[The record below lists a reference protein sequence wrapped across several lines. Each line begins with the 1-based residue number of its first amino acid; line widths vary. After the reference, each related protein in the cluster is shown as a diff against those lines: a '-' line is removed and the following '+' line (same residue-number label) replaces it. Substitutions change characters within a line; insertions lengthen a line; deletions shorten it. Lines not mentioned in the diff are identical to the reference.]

1 MNKRDLKKFEK
12 ILRMM
17 RDEVLAEVSQIHRE
31 NLRRNL
37 REESGELSGYTTH
50 MADMAGDEEELVM
63 NLRMLAAEQDI
74 LEELEDALRRIERG
88 TYGVCEGCGGNVGKP
103 RLTAKPFAR
112 LCIECRQ
119 RKELGR

>member
-1 MNKRDLKKFEK
+1 MNRKDLRKFEK

-31 NLRRNL
+31 NLRKNL

-50 MADMAGDEEELVM
+50 MADMAGDEAELAM

-74 LEELEDALRRIERG
+74 LQELDDALNRIERG
-88 TYGVCEGCGGNVGKP
+88 TYGVCESCGGSVGKP
-103 RLTAKPFAR
+103 RLMAKPFAN
-112 LCIECRQ
+112 LCIDCRQ
-119 RKELGR
+119 RQETGR

>member
-37 REESGELSGYTTH
+37 REESGELSGYSTH
-50 MADMAGDEEELVM
+50 MADMAGDEAELAM

-74 LEELEDALRRIERG
+74 LEELDDALHRIERG
-88 TYGVCEGCGGNVGKP
+88 TYGTCESCGGAIAKA
-103 RLTAKPFAR
+103 RLTAKPFAS

-119 RKELGR
+119 RQEMGR